1 MSELLV
7 YTFNVHIWLFYV
19 KTINILSIIKDKSI
33 KINQCPTP
41 LQPIIV
47 DTPQIFNLSNNFLY
61 NKKLLNYE
69 ITRVSYCEYIIKIE
83 TTIRISASL
92 L

>member
-47 DTPQIFNLSNNFLY
+47 DTPQIFLITFFIIRNY
-61 NKKLLNYE
+61 WTMKLQGFP
-69 ITRVSYCEYIIKIE
+69 TVS
-83 TTIRISASL
+83 IS
-92 L
+92 